1 MGVLPGVL
9 RSRVRAG
16 QHRRGAVHATKKI
29 VSAAMLAVAAALFGL
44 HFPAN
49 AMAQSGA
56 PEASSVIRAALPEA
70 RPAGAIR
77 FTSWGFDIYDASLW
91 VTPGFRADNWSQRPL
106 ALEMR
111 YLRSFDG
118 DDIAKRSLDEMR
130 RVNPM
135 PEAQAAQWLRAMKS
149 AFPNVK
155 KGDRLL
161 GVYDPEAGARFFHN
175 GTQTAMVGDAQFAQR
190 FFAIW
195 LAPQTSEPA
204 MRDALLAPVK

>member
-1 MGVLPGVL
+1 
-9 RSRVRAG
+9 
-16 QHRRGAVHATKKI
+16 
-29 VSAAMLAVAAALFGL
+29 
-44 HFPAN
+44 
-49 AMAQSGA
+49 MAQSSA
-56 PEASSVIRAALPEA
+56 PEPSPALRAAMPEA

-77 FTSWGFDIYDASLW
+77 FTTWGFDIYDASLW
-91 VTPGFRADNWSQRPL
+91 VAPGFRADSWSQRPL
-106 ALEMR
+106 ALELR

-118 DDIAKRSLDEMR
+118 EDIAKRSLDEMR

-135 PEAQAAQWLRAMKS
+135 PDAQAAQWLRAMKS
-149 AFPNVK
+149 AFPDVK

-161 GVYDPEAGARFFHN
+161 GVYDPETGARFFHN
-175 GTQTAMVGDAQFAQR
+175 GAPTATVGDPQFAQR

>member
-1 MGVLPGVL
+1 
-9 RSRVRAG
+9 
-16 QHRRGAVHATKKI
+16 
-29 VSAAMLAVAAALFGL
+29 MLAGATALFCL
-44 HFPAN
+44 NFSAN

-56 PEASSVIRAALPEA
+56 AEASSALRAALPEA

-91 VTPGFRADNWSQRPL
+91 VAPGFRADNWAQRPL

-130 RVNPM
+130 RISPM
-135 PEAQAAQWLRAMKS
+135 PEAQAAQWLHAMKS

-161 GVYDPEAGARFFHN
+161 GVYDPDAGVRFFHN
-175 GTQTAMVGDAQFAQR
+175 GAPTATVGDAQFAQR